1 MISRIVVATSD
12 VFVRRLTPAL
22 ASFVRDEREF
32 RILDIHR
39 PLPELR
45 NLIRQSR
52 PSVIITEWW
61 PRVTDMIV
69 KLGCPTVIADTE
81 KIFPGCVSINVDDRK
96 VGAVAA
102 EFFLNAG
109 YRNFACMF
117 LESPYAM
124 RRLEGFRGTLAK
136 RGFPVQAFKQ
146 GGLGKLRYM
155 ESWSRPGDALRTW
168 LRSLDKPIGIFA
180 AHDPLGRMLCG
191 AAVEEGLQLP
201 EQIAVVGANNDELV
215 CGLCHPPLSSVA
227 IPWHRI
233 GALAGKWAQFL
244 IEGATAPKRPLLVSP
259 GPVVIRQSTT
269 LSAINDHELRRI
281 LQYLRENHREP
292 MSIGSMCR
300 ELRVSRRGIERKF
313 SAHLGSSPL
322 AMLRRIRSET
332 ATRLLIDTDLPMAQI
347 AERSGFGDA
356 EQFSVSFRKQSGM
369 SPSAF
374 RRSAR
379 NKPGGGALSRK
390 SAATPWRY

>member
-45 NLIRQSR
+45 DLIRKSR

-69 KLGCPTVIADTE
+69 KLGCPTVIADTDT
-81 KIFPGCVSINVDDRK
+81 IFPGCVSINVDDHK
-96 VGAVAA
+96 VGEVAA

-109 YRNFACMF
+109 YRNFGCMY
-117 LESPYAM
+117 LESPYALE
-124 RRLEGFRGTLAK
+124 RLRGFRGVLAK
-136 RGFPVQAFKQ
+136 RGFQVQAFKQ
-146 GGLGKLRYM
+146 GELGKLRYM
-155 ESWSRPGDALRTW
+155 ESWSRPGDALRAW

-215 CGLCHPPLSSVA
+215 CGLCYPPLSSVA

-233 GALAGKWAQFL
+233 GALAGKWAQLL
-244 IEGATAPKRPLLVSP
+244 IEGAAAPKSPLHVSP

-269 LSAINDHELRRI
+269 LSAINDPELRRI
-281 LQYLRENHREP
+281 LQYLRDHHRGA
-292 MSIGSMCR
+292 MSIQTMCK

-313 SAHLGSSPL
+313 STQLGSSPL
-322 AMLRRIRSET
+322 AMLRRIRTET
-332 ATRLLIDTDLPMAQI
+332 ASRLLIDTDLPMAQI

-379 NKPGGGALSRK
+379 NKPGGEILSRK

>member
-22 ASFVRDEREF
+22 AAFVRDEREF

-45 NLIRQSR
+45 DLIRKSR

-61 PRVTDMIV
+61 PRTTDMIV
-69 KLGCPTVIADTE
+69 KLGFPTVIADTDE
-81 KIFPGCVSINVDDRK
+81 IFPGCVSIDVDDGK
-96 VGAVAA
+96 VGEVAA

-109 YRNFACMF
+109 YRNFGCLYF
-117 LESPYAM
+117 ESAYALQ
-124 RRLEGFRGTLAK
+124 RLKGFRQALAE
-136 RGFPVQAFKQ
+136 RGFEVHSFKQ
-146 GGLGKLRYM
+146 GELRGVRYM
-155 ESWSRPGDALRTW
+155 ESRTERNEALRAW
-168 LRSLDKPIGIFA
+168 LRSLGTPIGIFA

-191 AAVEEGLQLP
+191 AAIEEGLQLP

-215 CGLCHPPLSSVA
+215 CGLCHPPLSSVT

-233 GALAGKWAQFL
+233 GALAGKWAQLL
-244 IEGATAPKRPLLVSP
+244 IEGSAIPREPLLVAP
-259 GPVVIRQSTT
+259 GPVMIRQSTT
-269 LSAINDHELRRI
+269 LSAINDPDLRRI
-281 LQYLRENHREP
+281 LQYLRERHRET
-292 MSIGSMCR
+292 MSIQSMCR

-313 SAHLGSSPL
+313 SLHLRLSPL
-322 AMLRRIRSET
+322 AMLRRMRAET
-332 ATRLLIDTDLPMAQI
+332 AKRFLNDTDLPMAQI

-356 EQFSVSFRKQSGM
+356 EQFSVSFRKHTGM

-374 RRSAR
+374 RRLSR
-379 NKPGGGALSRK
+379 NKSPVNGL
-390 SAATPWRY
+390 